1 MLFVEKVELNI
12 ELRFGFFPQKLP
24 GPLDMI
30 ITLLLIS
37 IFSFPAKKVPL
48 LKTSHRGHV
57 LHHSRRRGGRAEE
70 GKPIYGGGEGG
81 GIELNH
87 CLRVKGFL

>member
-37 IFSFPAKKVPL
+37 IFSFPAKNTFIKNFTQGTDSPPL
-48 LKTSHRGHV
+48 PTT
-57 LHHSRRRGGRAEE
+57 GR
-70 GKPIYGGGEGG
+70 PGGGGATD
-81 GIELNH
+81 LWRRWRWRH
-87 CLRVKGFL
+87 